1 MQTILTHEIIET
13 RLHDAERRLAD
24 PSRAPSPGASDATIL
39 ATA

>member
-24 PSRAPSPGASDATIL
+24 PSRAPSPGRTHEPDA
-39 ATA
+39 